1 MYLTIKSVSKGEF
14 DYFITHA
21 DSRYR
26 QISPLVDVAIY
37 ITNKFI
43 TVSKQFAL
51 DDIAQ
56 RHSDPSFFVEA
67 TNLENVLGR
76 KNLDFEY
83 PLGGDIDD
91 KLVLLDGE
99 IEKDHIFVDV
109 ILYVEFKIEVE
120 TFRKRPF
127 NIAIDHLDT
136 CLPSIS
142 DKIVAGFL
150 LHTLLLFE
158 YISQQKNGELQ
169 NSMIIFFFVKV
180 FDQHRQNGFD
190 DFAIDGVGVGE
201 GYYEIRN
208 LFALLDL
215 RLKAKNKV
223 DYGLKDRMIDLYY
236 LFVSFPQDKGVE
248 SIATVDLA
256 KFFED

>member
-1 MYLTIKSVSKGEF
+1 MYLTIKSISKSEF

-26 QISPLVDVAIY
+26 QISPLIDVTIY

-43 TVSKQFAL
+43 TVTKKLAL

-83 PLGGDIDD
+83 SLGRDIDD

-99 IEKDHIFVDV
+99 IEKDHIFVDI
-109 ILYVEFKIEVE
+109 ILYVEFEIEVK

-127 NIAIDHLDT
+127 DIAIDHLDT
-136 CLPSIS
+136 SLPSIS

-150 LHTLLLFE
+150 LHALLLFE
-158 YISQQKNGELQ
+158 
-169 NSMIIFFFVKV
+169 
-180 FDQHRQNGFD
+180 
-190 DFAIDGVGVGE
+190 
-201 GYYEIRN
+201 
-208 LFALLDL
+208 
-215 RLKAKNKV
+215 
-223 DYGLKDRMIDLYY
+223 
-236 LFVSFPQDKGVE
+236 
-248 SIATVDLA
+248 
-256 KFFED
+256 